1 MAYEVVDVKPDPRQW
16 ENKHNNQPMLSWRID
31 IRDASGTVHQNVE
44 LAQRASSPA
53 PTVGQALEGNL
64 DNTQYGLKFKK
75 AFAPGAGGGGGGYK
89 GKSPSEQASIAASV
103 ALDKALIAVEQAATL
118 GLVKLD
124 LADPDVLGAHAA
136 LIDRYF
142 AHFFKLID
150 AKGKAAEAA

>member
-31 IRDASGTVHQNVE
+31 IRDAAGTVHQNVE

-53 PTVGQALEGNL
+53 PTVGQALDGNL

-75 AFAPGAGGGGGGYK
+75 AFAAGASGGGGGGYK

-118 GLVKLD
+118 GVVKVGS
-124 LADPDVLGAHAA
+124 AEEHAA
-136 LIDRYF
+136 AIDRYF